1 LEKYLALIRRME
13 NYFRGF
19 SIKHI
24 DRNKNAEADE
34 LAKAAARKT
43 MLPPDVFFQIIED
56 SSFKIIE
63 LEARMVN
70 II

>member
-1 LEKYLALIRRME
+1 LEKYLALVRRME

-34 LAKAAARKT
+34 LAKAAARKNNAT
-43 MLPPDVFFQIIED
+43 SRRILPNNRRLVVQ
-56 SSFKIIE
+56 
-63 LEARMVN
+63 N
-70 II
+70 N